1 MVRSSSLHTY
11 GFRDPI
17 HELMFV
23 IPLMAH
29 HPRGRYAQRV
39 PEKVWYL
46 RRLNLFD
53 EMSDED
59 VLAIS
64 RELQMRTFASGQN
77 CLRDG
82 GERVYLLKSGRV
94 RLYQLTPDGHEL
106 TTAVVVPGQLFGI
119 GSLVGQAGS
128 TQAEVLE
135 ESLICETGAQEFMM
149 ILAHHPV
156 LMARVVMVMARQIFQ
171 LEEALESLA
180 YKPVPVRLAE
190 LLLSLIPDSESDS
203 GTIELPA
210 YSQETLGQRIG
221 ATREAVART
230 LHDWREM
237 GLVGRGRPLTIAD
250 VRALRRVSE
259 GQRARPD
266 SA

>member
-1 MVRSSSLHTY
+1 M
-11 GFRDPI
+11 
-17 HELMFV
+17 
-23 IPLMAH
+23 
-29 HPRGRYAQRV
+29 

-53 EMSDED
+53 EMSDAE
-59 VLAIS
+59 VQTIS
-64 RELQMRTFASGQN
+64 NALQMRTFASGEN
-77 CLRDG
+77 CLREAR
-82 GERVYLLKSGRV
+82 ERVYLLKSGRV

-135 ESLICETGAQEFMM
+135 ESLICETGAQEFMT

-171 LEEALESLA
+171 LEETLESLA

-190 LLLSLIPDSESDS
+190 LLISLIPESESDS
-203 GTIELPA
+203 GAIQLPP
-210 YSQETLGQRIG
+210 YSQEMLGRRIG

-230 LHDWREM
+230 LHGWREM
-237 GLVGRGRPLTIAD
+237 GLVGGGRRLTLSD
-250 VRALRRVSE
+250 VSALRRVSE
-259 GQRARPD
+259 GHQARP
-266 SA
+266 APR